1 MIEKIKNLDKE
12 KELNQR
18 PINEGMIK
26 EIDSHKVKFQI
37 MSTIEL
43 VKGII
48 LKLIFL
54 KLFDYSEWKNS
65 TEDNK
70 NPFIVCYR
78 PLSLLLFFLLKNLI
92 RFALFC

>member
-1 MIEKIKNLDKE
+1 MFQAIGRLSSDDPELIQTSCCIMNRVCTKGKYLQDMIEKIKNLDKE

-48 LKLIFL
+48 LKLIF
-54 KLFDYSEWKNS
+54 
-65 TEDNK
+65 
-70 NPFIVCYR
+70 
-78 PLSLLLFFLLKNLI
+78 
-92 RFALFC
+92 